1 MFFEMIAN
9 LNTVFEKND
18 YSRIHEVI
26 ISSEKSLKEV
36 YAQVG
41 SSVFTGREQLN
52 SIYVGTTQFGD
63 HCPGFFACLIDHL
76 DVLEELRLPNEMFEF
91 RLISMPKGES
101 KEDFLDFVLTL
112 VLHRIRVSEEHRK
125 SIRILAHRDF
135 IENMSRETDWGDI
148 VDERSI
154 PIDPYAQYLRSQGS
168 ETDSSTS
175 TDIQPD

>member
-41 SSVFTGREQLN
+41 SSVFSGREQLN
-52 SIYVGTTQFGD
+52 SIHRGTTYFGS
-63 HCPGFFACLIDHL
+63 HCPGFFGCLTDHL
-76 DVLEELRLPNEMFEF
+76 YILDKEVLPSEMFEF
-91 RLISMPKGES
+91 HLISAPKDENKG
-101 KEDFLDFVLTL
+101 DFVDFVVTL
-112 VLHRIRVSEEHRK
+112 MLHRISEEYGNN
-125 SIRILAHRDF
+125 IRILAHRDF

-168 ETDSSTS
+168 ETDSSTP

>member
-1 MFFEMIAN
+1 
-9 LNTVFEKND
+9 
-18 YSRIHEVI
+18 
-26 ISSEKSLKEV
+26 
-36 YAQVG
+36 
-41 SSVFTGREQLN
+41 
-52 SIYVGTTQFGD
+52 
-63 HCPGFFACLIDHL
+63 
-76 DVLEELRLPNEMFEF
+76 MFEF

-168 ETDSSTS
+168 ETDSSTP